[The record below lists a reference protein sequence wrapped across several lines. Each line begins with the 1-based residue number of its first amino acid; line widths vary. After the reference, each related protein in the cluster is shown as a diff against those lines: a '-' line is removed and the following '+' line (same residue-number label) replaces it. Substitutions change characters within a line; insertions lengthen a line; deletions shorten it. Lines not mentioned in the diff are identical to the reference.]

1 MVTKSAAC
9 CRIPGA
15 AEPIAS
21 AFNDNPEVV
30 ATVVTY
36 LRIVPLAYGLQG
48 LLMVSS
54 ASLNALNRPL
64 HASALA
70 IAQMFCVYLPL
81 ALLGSH
87 LYGLP
92 GVFGALALAYFL
104 GGFAGH
110 AVLGRALTAERGPT
124 A

>member
-1 MVTKSAAC
+1 MFVVLAVAA
-9 CRIPGA
+9 R
-15 AEPIAS
+15 PIAS
-21 AFNDNPEVV
+21 LFNSDPDVV

-48 LLMVSS
+48 VIMVTS

-64 HASALA
+64 HATALA
-70 IAQMFCVYLPL
+70 LGQMFVVYVPL

-110 AVLGRALTAERGPT
+110 LVLERVLTSLCRSTG
-124 A
+124 